1 MPIDFLDQITQG
13 DFFPKLIAFIV
24 SLQLVL
30 FALAEALT
38 RISVITENK
47 WDNDLAQK
55 ISKVAWFLGVMIG
68 KFGYSTPKLV
78 IEEKS
83 KKVNSK

>member
-1 MPIDFLDQITQG
+1 MENDFLGQILNS
-13 DFFPKLIAFIV
+13 DFMPKLIAFVVAI
-24 SLQLVL
+24 QLVL
-30 FALAEALT
+30 FAVAEALT

>member
-30 FALAEALT
+30 FAVAEALT
-38 RISVITENK
+38 RISAFTETK
-47 WDNDLAQK
+47 WDNDIAK
-55 ISKVAWFLGVMIG
+55 KVSKAAWFLGVMIG

-78 IEEKS
+78 IEEKA
-83 KKVNSK
+83 KKLK

>member
-1 MPIDFLDQITQG
+1 MQIDFLDQITQG
-13 DFFPKLIAFIV
+13 DFFTKLKAFIV

-30 FALAEALT
+30 FAVAEALT
-38 RISVITENK
+38 RISVMTENK

-55 ISKVAWFLGVMIG
+55 VSKAAWFLGVMIG

-78 IEEKS
+78 IEEKA
-83 KKVNSK
+83 KKLK